1 MIWRKKGRYCNKKRQ
16 AGIEN
21 LTFFEFA
28 KKVSEYPRAPR
39 KTRRLC
45 GLRGARAKRV
55 ESISLKVK
63 KKALKNAY
71 VIPNLKRA
79 FEVLECVAKNPRGVS
94 FMQLL
99 ERLKIS
105 KTTLFRILE
114 TLESSG
120 YLTTSVEGGL
130 YTLSRKIM
138 TLAYS
143 ALEEPNIAAE
153 SFDVMRRLRDEAGE
167 TVMLGALME
176 DSCIMV
182 EQEAGPHDFNFT
194 GKLGMKSPLHASAPG
209 KALLA
214 HLPPD
219 ALEGALKKI
228 SFVRHTER
236 TISNRADLEKELAA
250 IRRRGFATDD
260 GEAVEG
266 LRCAAA
272 AIFNS
277 KGYPAAVLWITGPSR
292 RVSKADLP
300 RLGAM
305 VVRAAREISAKLGHE

>member
-45 GLRGARAKRV
+45 RLRGARAKRA

-120 YLTTSVEGGL
+120 YLTTSAEGGL

-143 ALEEPNIAAE
+143 ALEEPNIPAE

-194 GKLGMKSPLHASAPG
+194 GKPGMK
-209 KALLA
+209 
-214 HLPPD
+214 
-219 ALEGALKKI
+219 
-228 SFVRHTER
+228 
-236 TISNRADLEKELAA
+236 
-250 IRRRGFATDD
+250 
-260 GEAVEG
+260 
-266 LRCAAA
+266 
-272 AIFNS
+272 
-277 KGYPAAVLWITGPSR
+277 
-292 RVSKADLP
+292 
-300 RLGAM
+300 
-305 VVRAAREISAKLGHE
+305 